1 MLFNS
6 YAFLV
11 FLAVVLPLYYVLAHR
26 WQNRMLLVASYIF
39 YAAWDWRFLGLL
51 FIQTVVDYFAALG
64 MGQDPPPARRR
75 LYLLA
80 SLGVNLGILGFF
92 KYFNFFIDS
101 FGLLLRGFGGTPPSL
116 ALHILLPAGI
126 SFYTFQTMAYTIDV
140 YRRREPVT
148 RDFLTFALYV
158 SYFPHLVAGPI
169 MRAGH
174 LIPQLAKP
182 RTVTREMLTTGVQLI
197 LMGYLKKVGIA
208 DPIAGYVEKA
218 FADPGSFSAPALL
231 LSLYLFA
238 IQIYCD
244 FSGYTD
250 IARGVSRLFGIELT
264 LNFLQPY
271 FARNITEF
279 WHRWHISLSTWL
291 RDYLYIP
298 LGGNRHGAWRTYC
311 NLMITMLLGG
321 LWHGASWTFV
331 AWGGL
336 HGLYLAVHKFL
347 AGGRKVGLE
356 SPPRGLRE
364 WLTFLPAAIATFH
377 LVCLTWIFF
386 RAPDFGTAWT
396 YLTGLFAH
404 PLSVVADSGGVPDY
418 AGRLV
423 AVGFYGLLMVLIDF
437 GCWRRAREF
446 PLPATTPALV
456 RGFAYATALL
466 IISFVGGSQVVP
478 FIYFQF

>member
-6 YAFLV
+6 YTFV
-11 FLAVVLPLYYVLAHR
+11 IFLAIVLPLYYVLAHR

-51 FIQTVVDYFAALG
+51 LIQTVVDYFAALG

-92 KYFNFFIDS
+92 KYFNFFVDS
-101 FGLLLRGFGGTPPSL
+101 FGQLLAVFKLPAPSVG
-116 ALHILLPAGI
+116 LHILLPAGI

-174 LIPQLAKP
+174 LIPQLARP
-182 RTVTREMLTTGVQLI
+182 RLVTRQMITTGAQLI

-208 DPIAGYVEKA
+208 DPIAPYVEKA
-218 FADPGSFSAPALL
+218 FADPGSFSPLALL

-271 FARNITEF
+271 FSRNITEF

-298 LGGNRHGAWRTYC
+298 LGGNRHGAFRTYC

-336 HGLYLAVHKFL
+336 HGLYLAAHKFV
-347 AGGRKVGLE
+347 AGGRRIGLE
-356 SPPRGLRE
+356 PPPRSLRE
-364 WLTFLPAAIATFH
+364 WLTFVPQALLTFH
-377 LVCLTWIFF
+377 LVCLTWVFF
-386 RAPDFGTAWT
+386 RAPDFTTAWA
-396 YLTGLFAH
+396 YLTGL
-404 PLSVVADSGGVPDY
+404 VASGASLPDY
-418 AGRLV
+418 SGRLV
-423 AVGFYGLLMVLIDF
+423 AVAFYGLLMFLLDY
-437 GCWRRAREF
+437 GCWRYDREF
-446 PLPATTPALV
+446 PLPVRAPALV
-456 RGFAYATALL
+456 RGLAYAAAVL

>member
-6 YAFLV
+6 RMFLV
-11 FLAVVLPLYYVLAHR
+11 FLAVVLPLYYVLRHR
-26 WQNRMLLVASYIF
+26 WQNRMLLMASYLF

-51 FIQTVVDYFAALG
+51 LIQTIVDYFAALG
-64 MGQDPPPARRR
+64 MGREPRPARRR

-101 FGLLLRGFGGTPPSL
+101 FGHLLHLFGWPAPSL

-148 RDFLTFALYV
+148 RDLLTFALYV

-174 LIPQLAKP
+174 LIPQLARP
-182 RTVTREMLTTGVQLI
+182 RTVTREMITTGAQLI

-218 FADPGSFSAPALL
+218 FADPGSFSGPALL
-231 LSLYLFA
+231 LTLYLFA

-298 LGGNRHGAWRTYC
+298 LGGNRHGAFRTYC

-347 AGGRKVGLE
+347 VGSRKVGLE
-356 SPPRGLRE
+356 PPPRGLRE
-364 WLTFLPAAIATFH
+364 WLTFLPSAFATFH

-386 RAPDFGTAWT
+386 RAPDFTTAWT
-396 YLTGLFAH
+396 YLTGMFTNHLGGI
-404 PLSVVADSGGVPDY
+404 PDSGGVPDY

-423 AVGFYGLLMVLIDF
+423 AVAFYGVLTLLIDF
-437 GCWRRAREF
+437 GCWRQAREV
-446 PLPATTPALV
+446 PLPGSSPALV
-456 RGFAYATALL
+456 RGLAYACALL
-466 IISFVGGSQVVP
+466 LISFVGGSQVVP